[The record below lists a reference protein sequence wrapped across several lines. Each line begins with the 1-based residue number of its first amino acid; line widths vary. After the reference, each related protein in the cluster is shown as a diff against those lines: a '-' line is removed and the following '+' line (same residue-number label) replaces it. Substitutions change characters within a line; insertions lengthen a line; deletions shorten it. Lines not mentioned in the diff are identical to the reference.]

1 MIPNTLSII
10 RIILVPFFLFF
21 FFSNENNSIFFSLI
35 IFVIASVTDFLDGFI
50 ARSFNQISNF
60 VGLHL
65 LEVEAIA
72 DGEVSSGMLPRNPI
86 ENGEL
91 TKDEI
96 ERCEKN
102 QNLFLKIKTSEI
114 PLPLSKTKGAKY
126 TPLSKRADKPN
137 GIYWLVKNFPDLPD
151 SKICRI
157 IGTTKKTVQ
166 SIKDRS
172 YWNIQNLRAQNP
184 SELGLCSREELELI
198 ITKHREKQT

>member
-1 MIPNTLSII
+1 
-10 RIILVPFFLFF
+10 
-21 FFSNENNSIFFSLI
+21 
-35 IFVIASVTDFLDGFI
+35 
-50 ARSFNQISNF
+50 
-60 VGLHL
+60 
-65 LEVEAIA
+65 
-72 DGEVSSGMLPRNPI
+72 MLPRNPI

-96 ERCEKN
+96 IRCENN
-102 QNLFLKIKTSEI
+102 QDLFLKIKTSEI
-114 PLPLSKTKGAKY
+114 PLPQSKTKGAKY

-137 GIYWLVKNFPDLPD
+137 GIYWLVKNFPDLPE

-184 SELGLCSREELELI
+184 SELGLCSREELEII
-198 ITKHREKQT
+198 ITKHKEKQT

>member
-1 MIPNTLSII
+1 MPKATASWLIENT
-10 RIILVPFFLFF
+10 
-21 FFSNENNSIFFSLI
+21 SL
-35 IFVIASVTDFLDGFI
+35 
-50 ARSFNQISNF
+50 SFNQISNF
-60 VGLHL
+60 VGLHS
-65 LEVEAIA
+65 LEVQAIA

-96 ERCEKN
+96 IRCEKN
-102 QNLFLKIKTSEI
+102 QNLHLKIKISEI
-114 PLPLSKTKGAKY
+114 PLPQSKTKGAKY

-151 SKICRI
+151 AKICKV

-184 SELGLCSREELELI
+184 SELGLCSREELETI
-198 ITKHREKQT
+198 ITKHKEKQA

>member
-1 MIPNTLSII
+1 MRKPLMPIATASWLVEITTL
-10 RIILVPFFLFF
+10 
-21 FFSNENNSIFFSLI
+21 
-35 IFVIASVTDFLDGFI
+35 
-50 ARSFNQISNF
+50 SFNQISNF

-65 LEVEAIA
+65 LEVQAIA

-96 ERCEKN
+96 VRCEQN
-102 QNLFLKIKTSEI
+102 QNLFLKIKTSGI
-114 PLPLSKTKGAKY
+114 PLPMSKTKGAKY